1 MEVFNEI
8 INGILNTG
16 WLEGLGV
23 LTGITYVI
31 LAARKQIAC
40 WSFAIISTSIY
51 IFLCFTKQLY
61 IESGLQV
68 FYLIMGVYGWIKWN
82 ADEVNDLPIQRWLFK
97 YHFINI
103 FISALVTILLGY
115 IMQTY
120 TAQES
125 PYLDAF
131 TTIFSLAATFMVT
144 QRVLGNWI
152 YWIVIDAA
160 LAVLYSSRDLY
171 LTGFQYAV
179 FTVIAIF
186 AFYKWLKYYRE
197 QHVNHSAKS
206 M

>member
-1 MEVFNEI
+1 MEIINEI
-8 INGILNTG
+8 IEGVLNTG

-51 IFLCFTKQLY
+51 IYLCITKQLY

-68 FYLIMGVYGWIKWN
+68 FYLLMGVYGWVKWN
-82 ADEVNDLPIQRWLFK
+82 ADEVDDLPIQRWLLK
-97 YHFINI
+97 YHLINI
-103 FISALVTILLGY
+103 LISAIVTVLLGY
-115 IMQTY
+115 MMQTY
-120 TAQES
+120 TDQES

-131 TTIFSLAATFMVT
+131 TTIFSLAATFMIT

-171 LTGFQYAV
+171 LTGLQYAV

-186 AFYKWLKYYRE
+186 AFYKWWKYYS
-197 QHVNHSAKS
+197 QQQIAKS